1 MIIITIIKG
10 EVCKM
15 STWNIDV
22 SHTNVGFTVRHMM
35 VSNVRGNFTELEGT
49 VEGDPENLTD
59 AKINIKIDTNTI
71 NTNNEDRDNHLRS
84 ADFFDVEKNPHI
96 IFQSTDIK
104 KTGDN
109 EYDVT
114 GDLTVKDVTKQHTF
128 KVTHTGTGVNPW
140 GVKVVGFEGETKI
153 SRKEFDLTWN
163 QTLETGGVL
172 VGDEIKITIEGELNP
187 A

>member
-1 MIIITIIKG
+1 MINIINKQKEID
-10 EVCKM
+10 KM
-15 STWNIDV
+15 ANWKVDAT
-22 SHTNVGFTVRHMM
+22 HTNVGFTVKHMM
-35 VSNVRGNFTELEGT
+35 VSNVRGNFSGLEGT

-59 AKINIKIDTNTI
+59 AKINFKIDTNTI

-84 ADFFDVEKNPHI
+84 VDFFDVEKNPHI
-96 IFQSTDIK
+96 IFQSTYIE
-104 KTGDN
+104 KTADN

-114 GDLTVKDVTKQHTF
+114 GDLTVKDVTKKHTF
-128 KVTHTGTGVNPW
+128 KITHTGTGVNPW
-140 GVKVVGFEGETKI
+140 GVTVVGFEGETKI